1 MPSWNIHTAHVERLL
16 REEGAQ
22 ALGIK
27 DTNAF
32 LFGNVLPDV
41 YVGYM
46 VKNPSFRIDYKLTHL
61 TYRDHIPL
69 PRYQEFWDFY
79 VKNPQGYGASCVTDV
94 VRGAWCHLVCDC
106 VYNTHARAFLEKVH
120 MRAGEQA
127 RIKKQ
132 SDFALFGRTL
142 DISMVP
148 VPNESLFTQCDH
160 FPMYQVDSQDVLAAI
175 SVCEKIVDDNQ
186 RHHIKGEPAYQ
197 MLTPEFFE
205 TARQEAHETM
215 VSGLKAIVGE

>member
-106 VYNTHARAFLEKVH
+106 VYNTHTRAFLEKAR

-132 SDFALFGRTL
+132 SDFAVFGRTL

-148 VPNESLFTQCDH
+148 KPNESLFTQCDH

-186 RHHIKGEPAYQ
+186 CHHIKDEPTYQ
-197 MLTPEFFE
+197 LLTPEFFE
-205 TARQEAHETM
+205 TARQEAHKTM
-215 VSGLKAIVGE
+215 VNGLKAIVGE

>member
-106 VYNTHARAFLEKVH
+106 VYNTHTRAFLEKVH

-148 VPNESLFTQCDH
+148 VPNESLFAQCAR
-160 FPMYQVDSQDVLAAI
+160 FPMYQVGGQDVLAAI
-175 SVCEKIVDDNQ
+175 SVCGKVVGDNRR
-186 RHHIKGEPAYQ
+186 RHVKGEPAYRL
-197 MLTPEFFE
+197 LTPGFFE
-205 TARQEAHETM
+205 AARQEAHETM
-215 VSGLKAIVGE
+215 VGGLKAIVGE

>member
-27 DTNAF
+27 DPNAF

-46 VKNPSFRIDYKLTHL
+46 VKDPSFRIDYKLTHL

-69 PRYQEFWDFY
+69 PRFQEFWDFY

-106 VYNTHARAFLEKVH
+106 VYNTHTRAFLEKVH

-186 RHHIKGEPAYQ
+186 RHHIKDEHTYQ
-197 MLTPEFFE
+197 LLTPEFFE
-205 TARQEAHETM
+205 TARQEAHKTM
-215 VSGLKAIVGE
+215 VNGLKAIVGE

>member
-27 DTNAF
+27 DPNAF

-46 VKNPSFRIDYKLTHL
+46 VKDPSFRIDYKLTHL

-79 VKNPQGYGASCVTDV
+79 VKNPQGYGADCVTDV

-106 VYNTHARAFLEKVH
+106 VYNTHTRAFLKKVH

-148 VPNESLFTQCDH
+148 QPSEPLFTQSAR
-160 FPMYQVDSQDVLAAI
+160 FPMYQVDRQDVLAAI
-175 SVCEKIVDDNQ
+175 SVCEKIVDDNR
-186 RHHIKGEPAYQ
+186 RHHIKETPAYAL
-197 MLTPEFFE
+197 LTPEFFE
-205 TARQEAHETM
+205 TARQEAHKTM
-215 VSGLKAIVGE
+215 VSGLKEIVGE

>member
-46 VKNPSFRIDYKLTHL
+46 VKDASRRIDYKLTHL

-106 VYNTHARAFLEKVH
+106 VYNTHTRAYLEKVH

-142 DISMVP
+142 DICMVP
-148 VPNESLFTQCDH
+148 VANEALYAQCAA
-160 FPMYQVDSQDVLAAI
+160 FPMYEVARRDVDAAI
-175 SVCEKIVDDNQ
+175 DVCDQIVRSNRD
-186 RHHIKGEPAYQ
+186 HHIETEPTYEL
-197 MLTPEFFE
+197 LTSEFFE
-205 TARQEAHETM
+205 TARQEAHKTM
-215 VSGLKAIVGE
+215 VRGLKEIVGE